1 MVNKMIKES
10 TVVLLK
16 EESDIIKYEFYEKG
30 TKAKVVGIVPLRGII
45 HDKMY
50 LLENDHG
57 VRVGVYEE
65 DIDKVLS

>member
-1 MVNKMIKES
+1 MIKEND
-10 TVVLLK
+10 VVLLK
-16 EESDIIKYEFYEKG
+16 EESDIIKYEFYKKG
-30 TKAKVVGIVPLRGII
+30 TKAKVVNIVPLRGVI

-65 DIDKVLS
+65 DIDGAL

>member
-1 MVNKMIKES
+1 MIKES
-10 TVVLLK
+10 AVVLLK

-30 TKAKVVGIVPLRGII
+30 TKAKVVGIISLRGVI

-65 DIDKVLS
+65 DIEVVLQ

>member
-1 MVNKMIKES
+1 MIKEAD
-10 TVVLLK
+10 VVLLK

-30 TKAKVVGIVPLRGII
+30 KKAKVVGIVKLRGVI

-50 LLENDHG
+50 LLENENG

-65 DIDKVLS
+65 DIESIV